1 MARAIV
7 ILIVLLAIASTA
19 RAGER
24 RRERERL
31 RLSTSTVCDLL
42 TAPTRGDTRSLGE
55 PRAFAEFANTVGTI
69 GDISLPPFFTLFV
82 PPANL
87 RGDKSGTGPLLA
99 IGARIQGRRLIA
111 FTRPGAR
118 TDPDD
123 RVVYQRLVASD
134 LFEGRRFSVT
144 VYEDHA
150 LGPSRSQVL
159 GFGARLLLR
168 PALDLFGWRT
178 RVELFASYDLTQ
190 GATGYLALVARS
202 PASRPPAPT
211 AFDAR

>member
-1 MARAIV
+1 MARALITVVV
-7 ILIVLLAIASTA
+7 ILAMVSSA

-24 RRERERL
+24 RRASDRL
-31 RLSTSTVCDLL
+31 RLATPTVCDLL
-42 TAPTRGDTRSLGE
+42 AAPLRPAPRPLVQLGVLDDTSG
-55 PRAFAEFANTVGTI
+55 TVA
-69 GDISLPPFFTLFV
+69 LPPFFTLLV
-82 PPANL
+82 PPAQARRERSDNA
-87 RGDKSGTGPLLA
+87 GPLLA
-99 IGARIQGRRLIA
+99 VGARFQGRTLVA

-150 LGPSRSQVL
+150 LGPSSSQIL

-168 PALDLFGWRT
+168 PSIELLGWRT

-190 GATGYLALVARS
+190 GATGYLALVAHS
-202 PASRPPAPT
+202 PTSRPPAPT